1 MSYLLGLKESIIK
14 ESQGY
19 YNATSNEDKQK
30 YKESLQKSFKKFHR
44 FRHSHKKDYQF
55 IEQMIKN
62 INREEIR

>member
-19 YNATSNEDKQK
+19 YNATSMEDKQK

-44 FRHSHKKDYQF
+44 FRNSQKNDYVF
-55 IEQMIKN
+55 VEKIIKN
-62 INREEIR
+62 II